1 MKREYLTRV
10 RNKTFLLS
18 TILLPLVMVLFIT
31 GAVFFAARPENKRKI
46 AVIDKTG
53 KLESFLKSDTS
64 KIIFDF
70 NSGADTSNYTQKGFD
85 GLLYAVDSTGQHFL
99 LKTQKAASNETMDRL
114 RDRLSNAYV
123 SSRLL
128 EKNITI
134 GQIDSINRASSS
146 YYTVDNTDEK
156 NKNVNSS
163 VNAGIGFASG
173 IIIYITMFIFG
184 AMVMRGVMEEKTT
197 RIAEVIVSS
206 VKPFQLMMG
215 KILGIGAVGASMA
228 ARST

>member
-1 MKREYLTRV
+1 MKREYVTRV

-31 GAVFFAARPENKRKI
+31 GAVFFAARPEAKKKI
-46 AVIDKTG
+46 AVTDKTG

-64 KIIFDF
+64 KMIFDF
-70 NSGADTSNYTQKGFD
+70 NSGADTSNFSQKGFD

-114 RDRLSNAYV
+114 RDRLSNAYI

-134 GQIDSINRASSS
+134 NQIDSINKASSS
-146 YYTVDNTDEK
+146 YYSVDNTDEK

-173 IIIYITMFIFG
+173 IIIYISTIYIG
-184 AMVMRGVMEEKTT
+184 KT
-197 RIAEVIVSS
+197 IARC
-206 VKPFQLMMG
+206 P
-215 KILGIGAVGASMA
+215 
-228 ARST
+228 